1 MIEYLFTF
9 PVYIENIGINKSFV
23 NRLKKIK
30 LKKFEFNLNNYSI
43 DEESIACKE
52 LNNFLQEIAEK
63 IKLDSFKITKTW
75 LQKYNKNNFHD
86 CHTHDLANFSF
97 IYYLDCTKNS
107 SDTWFYNPLYP
118 YYHFN
123 QYRVKPEKGKCIV
136 FSGAIPHAVLPNKDD
151 KRLIL
156 SGNVNFYNE

>member
-23 NRLKKIK
+23 NRLKQIK

-107 SDTWFYNPLYP
+107 SDTLFYNPLY
-118 YYHFN
+118 
-123 QYRVKPEKGKCIV
+123 KPVTRQDEACRR
-136 FSGAIPHAVLPNKDD
+136 
-151 KRLIL
+151 RL
-156 SGNVNFYNE
+156 VEY

>member
-63 IKLDSFKITKTW
+63 IKLDSFKITK
-75 LQKYNKNNFHD
+75 
-86 CHTHDLANFSF
+86 
-97 IYYLDCTKNS
+97 
-107 SDTWFYNPLYP
+107 
-118 YYHFN
+118 
-123 QYRVKPEKGKCIV
+123 
-136 FSGAIPHAVLPNKDD
+136 
-151 KRLIL
+151 
-156 SGNVNFYNE
+156 

>member
-1 MIEYLFTF
+1 MITYLFTF

-30 LKKFEFNLNNYSI
+30 LKKFEFNSNNYLV
-43 DEESIACKE
+43 DQESIECKE
-52 LNNFLQEIAEK
+52 LNNFLQEIAKK
-63 IKLDSFKITKTW
+63 IQLNSFRITKTW

-86 CHTHDLANFSF
+86 CHTHDLASFSF
-97 IYYLDCTKNS
+97 VYYLDCTKNS
-107 SDTWFYNPLYP
+107 SDTLFYNPLYP
-118 YYHFN
+118 YYQFN
-123 QYRVKPEKGKCIV
+123 QYRVKPEKGKCVV

-156 SGNVNFYNE
+156 SGNVDFYSG